1 MSGRISG
8 AGGRT
13 GNTAGEASGWGGF
26 SALAAAAACGTAPFF
41 RLSLFFGTL
50 LLLKQLNLALEAYGR
65 EQLKWLELSP
75 SQVMALHYLL
85 SRKGHS
91 VCATELHEMFGVS
104 KPAISAILK
113 GLRQKGYLEL
123 QLSPQDDRKKQI
135 VLTQKAYQ
143 MEPQIAA
150 SLAQQQERVCRRV
163 PEQQRKALESG
174 LLIMIENLKETQGG
188 NRHAENTVGT
198 GRAV

>member
-1 MSGRISG
+1 MECNI
-8 AGGRT
+8 
-13 GNTAGEASGWGGF
+13 
-26 SALAAAAACGTAPFF
+26 
-41 RLSLFFGTL
+41 L
-50 LLLKQLNLALEAYGR
+50 LLLKQLSLALEVYGR

-91 VCATELHEMFGVS
+91 VCATELHETFGVS
-104 KPAISAILK
+104 KPAVSAILK
-113 GLRQKGYLEL
+113 GLRQKGYLKL

-135 VLTQKAYQ
+135 ILTQKAYQ

-174 LLIMIENLKETQGG
+174 LLTMIENLKETQGG